1 LYHHYGDKNPLLT
14 FGFIPYS
21 SIRGRSR
28 LLPQLFPLP
37 LVVAIPS
44 FAIALLLLLYP
55 FFMLGVV
62 FVDKIF

>member
-1 LYHHYGDKNPLLT
+1 LYPHHGDKNSLLT

-21 SIRGRSR
+21 SIRDRSR
-28 LLPQLFPLP
+28 LLPQLSSFP

-55 FFMLGVV
+55 LIMLRVV
-62 FVDKIF
+62 FVDEIF